1 MKKKNPYI
9 FMILCMLIASFIC
22 TFLSYYS
29 TGVVERSQA
38 RRIIDDRLDMMSEK
52 IEEGYN
58 QAAVIKNQVCENY
71 EYRAKMIALM
81 ISQSTSSI
89 SDENSLEEMRIA
101 INADEINITDSSGM
115 IEYSTSY
122 HQGSYAEQIFI
133 DNMSDRN
140 FTKAIIT
147 EDEGSEKII
156 IGTARVDKTGII
168 QITFTT
174 DNIEQLVSY
183 FDISKVTSEY
193 PLLNS
198 GCMAVIDRK
207 SYTYLSHTDS
217 ALTDTAVQIP
227 AEKFNGEKYNFYS
240 YYNGNKVF
248 IRYRIYDDKI
258 IFGMLPAD
266 EIYSSRNMVTAW
278 VAVISIILSG
288 ISCLVLRKHIID
300 ETAANI

>member
-1 MKKKNPYI
+1 
-9 FMILCMLIASFIC
+9 MLISSFIC

-101 INADEINITDSSGM
+101 INADEINITNSSGI

-278 VAVISIILSG
+278 VAVISLILSG

>member
-1 MKKKNPYI
+1 
-9 FMILCMLIASFIC
+9 MLISSFIC

-300 ETAANI
+300 ESATNI

>member
-9 FMILCMLIASFIC
+9 FMILCMLISSFIC

-58 QAAVIKNQVCENY
+58 EAVVIRNQVCENY

-122 HQGSYAEQIFI
+122 HKGSYAEQIFI

-140 FTKAIIT
+140 FTKAIIA

-156 IGTARVDKTGII
+156 IGTARVDETGII

-266 EIYSSRNMVTAW
+266 EIYSSRNMVTVW

-300 ETAANI
+300 ETNSDI

>member
-1 MKKKNPYI
+1 
-9 FMILCMLIASFIC
+9 MLISSFIC

-101 INADEINITDSSGM
+101 INADEINITNSSGI

>member
-9 FMILCMLIASFIC
+9 FMILCMLAASFIC

-38 RRIIDDRLDMMSEK
+38 KRIIDDRLDMMSEK

-58 QAAVIKNQVCENY
+58 QAVVIKNQVCENY

-133 DNMSDRN
+133 DNMADRN

-183 FDISKVTSEY
+183 FDISNVTSEY

-198 GCMAVIDRK
+198 GCMAVIDRQ

-266 EIYSSRNMVTAW
+266 EIYSSRDMVTAW

-300 ETAANI
+300 ENAANI

>member
-1 MKKKNPYI
+1 
-9 FMILCMLIASFIC
+9 MLIASFIC

>member
-9 FMILCMLIASFIC
+9 FMILCMLISSFIC

-300 ETAANI
+300 ETATNI

>member
-1 MKKKNPYI
+1 
-9 FMILCMLIASFIC
+9 MLIASFIC

-101 INADEINITDSSGM
+101 INADEINITNSSGM

-300 ETAANI
+300 ETATNI

>member
-9 FMILCMLIASFIC
+9 FMILCMLISSFIC

-278 VAVISIILSG
+278 VAVISLILSG

>member
-9 FMILCMLIASFIC
+9 FMILCMLISSFIC

-101 INADEINITDSSGM
+101 INADEINITNSSGM

>member
-1 MKKKNPYI
+1 
-9 FMILCMLIASFIC
+9 MLISSFIC

-101 INADEINITDSSGM
+101 INADEINITNSSGM

>member
-9 FMILCMLIASFIC
+9 FMILCMLISSFVC

-29 TGVVERSQA
+29 TGVVERSEA
-38 RRIIDDRLDMMSEK
+38 KRIIDDRLDMMSEK
-52 IEEGYN
+52 IDEGYN
-58 QAAVIKNQVCENY
+58 EAVLIRNQVCENY

-89 SDENSLEEMRIA
+89 SDENFLEEMRIA
-101 INADEINITDSSGM
+101 INADEINITDLSGM

-122 HQGSYAEQIFI
+122 HQGDYAEQIFI

-140 FTKAIIT
+140 FTKAVIT
-147 EDEGSEKII
+147 DEDNSEKII

-198 GCMAVIDRK
+198 GCMAVIDRQ

-217 ALTDTAVQIP
+217 ALTNTAVQIP
-227 AEKFNGEKYNFYS
+227 SEKFNGEKFNFYS

-248 IRYRIYDDKI
+248 IRYRIYNDKI

-266 EIYSSRNMVTAW
+266 EIYSSRNIVTAW
-278 VAVISIILSG
+278 VAVISTILSG

-300 ETAANI
+300 ENSSDI

>member
-1 MKKKNPYI
+1 
-9 FMILCMLIASFIC
+9 MLISSFIC

-300 ETAANI
+300 ETATNI

>member
-1 MKKKNPYI
+1 
-9 FMILCMLIASFIC
+9 MLAASFIC

-38 RRIIDDRLDMMSEK
+38 KRIIDDRLDMMSEK

-58 QAAVIKNQVCENY
+58 QAVVIKNQVCENY

-133 DNMSDRN
+133 DNMADRN

-183 FDISKVTSEY
+183 FDISNVTSEY

-198 GCMAVIDRK
+198 GCMAVIDRQ

-266 EIYSSRNMVTAW
+266 EIYSSRDMVTAW

-300 ETAANI
+300 ENAANI

>member
-9 FMILCMLIASFIC
+9 FMILCMLISSFIC

>member
-38 RRIIDDRLDMMSEK
+38 KRIIDDRLDMMSEK

-58 QAAVIKNQVCENY
+58 EAVVIRNQVCENY

-140 FTKAIIT
+140 FTKAIIA

-156 IGTARVDKTGII
+156 IGTARVDETGII

-266 EIYSSRNMVTAW
+266 EIYSSRNMVTVW
-278 VAVISIILSG
+278 VAVISLILSG

-300 ETAANI
+300 ETNSDI

>member
-1 MKKKNPYI
+1 
-9 FMILCMLIASFIC
+9 MLISSFIC

>member
-1 MKKKNPYI
+1 
-9 FMILCMLIASFIC
+9 MLISSFIC

-58 QAAVIKNQVCENY
+58 EAVVIRNQVCENY

-101 INADEINITDSSGM
+101 INADEINITDSSGI

-278 VAVISIILSG
+278 VAVISLILSG

>member
-9 FMILCMLIASFIC
+9 FMILCMLISSFIC

-207 SYTYLSHTDS
+207 SYTYMSHTDS

>member
-1 MKKKNPYI
+1 
-9 FMILCMLIASFIC
+9 MLIASFIC

-101 INADEINITDSSGM
+101 INADEINITNSSGI